1 MKPWSQW
8 VQENTGTLFCLGS
21 FFGLLI
27 FTVHVEHHGDH
38 DLVNWAMN
46 LGFGA
51 FTAFLALI
59 KASNKSAFSD
69 EAQPPG
75 TKLTAQIEKQT
86 PPLPIVAGP
95 TVVAD
100 THVEP
105 IVPLEPPKV

>member
-59 KASNKSAFSD
+59 KASNKSAFQRRSPTAGNQAHRTD
-69 EAQPPG
+69 REAN
-75 TKLTAQIEKQT
+75 
-86 PPLPIVAGP
+86 P
-95 TVVAD
+95 TVANRRWAYGRSGYAR
-100 THVEP
+100 
-105 IVPLEPPKV
+105 

>member
-1 MKPWSQW
+1 M
-8 VQENTGTLFCLGS
+8 
-21 FFGLLI
+21 
-27 FTVHVEHHGDH
+27 
-38 DLVNWAMN
+38 NWAMN

-51 FTAFLALI
+51 FTAFP
-59 KASNKSAFSD
+59 SADQGQQQIGFQQD

-105 IVPLEPPKV
+105 IVPPEPPKV